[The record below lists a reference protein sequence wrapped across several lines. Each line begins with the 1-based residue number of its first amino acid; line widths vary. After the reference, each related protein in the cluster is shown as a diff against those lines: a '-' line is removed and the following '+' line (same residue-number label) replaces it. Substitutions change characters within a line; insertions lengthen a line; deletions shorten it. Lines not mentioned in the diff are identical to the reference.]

1 MAKTQNMSITA
12 RVCCHVY
19 LYIDIPTFRLPK
31 RYPIS
36 LVTTDLFS
44 YTLMSS
50 FQEYYKNAIMHV
62 AFQDWLFFTQLTSLQ
77 THQVQLYYFSYVIS
91 LLCRQIG
98 FSHFILFQDC
108 FSYFSS
114 FGFPCKLQDN
124 FFSVSAENL
133 AILIGAA
140 LNLYIS
146 LRRNGIFTLLHLPIH
161 EHCMYYLGIL

>member
-19 LYIDIPTFRLPK
+19 LYIDIPTFRPPK
-31 RYPIS
+31 HCPIS

-62 AFQDWLFFTQLTSLQ
+62 AFQGWLFFTQLTSPQ
-77 THQVQLYYFSYVIS
+77 THLGLVILLQLYDKSFM
-91 LLCRQIG
+91 QINW
-98 FSHFILFQDC
+98 FLFTLFQYC

-146 LRRNGIFTLLHLPIH
+146 LRRNGIFTLLHLPVH